1 MSKISVQ
8 GTAEKEFAVDMFKI
22 SITIHASASSSG
34 EAIVSGKKK
43 TEQFLCLMKDKLG
56 IEAECF
62 KLEADSVRENYG
74 GNPSYLYT
82 KAVSIDIAAELS
94 VLSAM
99 TALLGELTNV
109 SYHVEFDLSDYPEK
123 EKQVIDAAIGN
134 SREKAEII
142 AASLGKTVTDID
154 TVQLEY
160 APSGVYR
167 TAAKAACMDD
177 CAALE
182 TMLKNPTKSITKS
195 IAIDWIVE

>member
-94 VLSAM
+94 ALSAM

-109 SYHVEFDLSDYPEK
+109 TYNVDFDLSDYPDK
-123 EKQVIDAAIGN
+123 EKQVIEAAIGN

-142 AASLGKTVTDID
+142 ACSLGKTIQGVD
-154 TVQLEY
+154 TVHLEY
-160 APSGVYR
+160 AANGAYR
-167 TAAKAACMDD
+167 TLARAASMDD
-177 CAALE
+177 CADLE
-182 TMLKNPTKSITKS
+182 TKLKNPTKTISKS
-195 IAIDWIVE
+195 ISIDWIVE